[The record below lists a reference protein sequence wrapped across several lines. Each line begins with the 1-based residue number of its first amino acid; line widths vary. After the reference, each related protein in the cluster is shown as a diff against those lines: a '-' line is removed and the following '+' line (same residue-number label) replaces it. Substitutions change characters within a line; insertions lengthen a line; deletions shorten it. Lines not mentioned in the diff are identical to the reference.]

1 MACAL
6 YLIGQANQKKAAL
19 EGVVL
24 KLKQKA
30 KQDEQNQDNE
40 LVRMNKSLVLEIR
53 AHTEAETRLKESEE
67 KYKNLVNSLP
77 QGIFIVQEG
86 KIVFFNPGLELLT
99 QYDGEKLFGMDP
111 DLLFV
116 QNKDLEPDPD
126 GYEFI
131 RAKDNSKICVEKQWV
146 QIAYKEKP
154 AQLFTLRDI
163 TERLKARTDKTRLES
178 ELEKAKKMEALGLL
192 AGGVAHDLNNVLSG
206 IVSTPELL
214 LMDLPRDSQLREPLL
229 TIKDSGKRASVIV
242 DELLTLGRGSAK
254 VVEAVN
260 LNSVIQTYLR
270 SPECQKSREFHPRVE
285 VETLLD
291 PDIPLLSASGNH
303 LHKVVMNLVGNA
315 MEAIQGSGQIFLS
328 TTFCCLSQKM
338 LKGYKNY
345 LDGEFVRM
353 RVEDTG
359 PGIPNADLDRIFE
372 PFYTKKILGRSGTGL
387 GLSIVWNIVH
397 DHKGYIHVTSRK
409 EKTRFDLY
417 FPVTQDLPGA
427 SKPYRIY
434 TLSDYTGNNEIIL
447 VVDDSNDQLKITS
460 NMLCRMGYQVVTKAS
475 GEAAV
480 EYLTDA
486 RVDLVVLDMIMT
498 PGMDGLAT
506 FRELR
511 SLDPEIRAVI
521 ASGYSKTDDVIQ
533 IQNLGAGPFIKKPFS
548 LQTLG
553 LAVKAELEK
562 RKDKGIKK

>member
-77 QGIFIVQEG
+77 QGIFLVQEG